1 MYLISICKL
10 LNLLFFFKVF
20 LLLGDILIID
30 NLKSSKLK
38 KLFSKKLTISFIQLI
53 IVVIIISFLEVFF
66 FLQEGLNIKL
76 IFSAIIIKIVP
87 QIFLLI
93 ILLLVAFIF
102 AKIFDI
108 FKKTP
113 LYKEENLILSLIMF
127 FIIILFLIVIIVK
140 GVGE

>member
-76 IFSAIIIKIVP
+76 IFSAIIINIVP

-93 ILLLVAFIF
+93 ILLLVVFIF